1 MIELLNRVMAFVAM
15 THILIRSP
23 KRCVAA
29 ASVVAGLICTT
40 LPAISQHSYASGK
53 QASASPDAVI
63 AIYLAARRA
72 YENAAEAYWQ
82 SIADKR
88 RARFA
93 KRRNNEAIKLDDY
106 VLGQPPVYA
115 GPPRPSAYI
124 PPDQDPASKRDPIP
138 TIDDFLRAAEEQY
151 GFVPDRPRSDSEF
164 KLAYAR
170 IATAA
175 GLTRE
180 QAVGIY
186 AFETGGNG
194 TYDGQAGIVGNR
206 KDARPISPAMGY
218 NQLLSTNSVSLLAE
232 HGDKLIKSL
241 KAAGVAERKIATFK
255 RMVEFSRT
263 VPNAW
268 SAHDKLAKTTPG
280 GMGIHAAVL
289 DRDIGPLLQT
299 QKLLDSV
306 VFARAKG
313 FQRPLTAA
321 ELELMNFTGDGNGFD
336 LVTMSQEFRE
346 KVPTS
351 NFFQRA
357 GYERNPIAR
366 RTGTAAALIKSIESK
381 MESASQAPGAR
392 ELAAAF

>member
-1 MIELLNRVMAFVAM
+1 MIQ
-15 THILIRSP
+15 TLIRDP
-23 KRCVAA
+23 KRRVLAGLL
-29 ASVVAGLICTT
+29 VAGLIGAT
-40 LPAISQHSYASGK
+40 LPAIAQHSRKAHK
-53 QASASPDAVI
+53 QASAAPDNAI

-72 YENAAEAYWQ
+72 YEQVADSYWQ
-82 SIADKR
+82 SITDKR

-93 KRRNNEAIKLDDY
+93 KRRNGEPVKLDDY
-106 VLGQPPVYA
+106 VLTQPPVYT
-115 GPPRPSAYI
+115 GPPRPAGYI
-124 PPDQDPASKRDPIP
+124 PPDQEPAPKREPIP
-138 TIDDFLRAAEEQY
+138 TIDDFLRAAAEQY
-151 GFVPDRPRSDSEF
+151 GFVPDRPKTDAEF

-170 IATAA
+170 TAAAA

-232 HGDKLIKSL
+232 HGDKLLDAL
-241 KAAGVAERKIATFK
+241 KAARVSESKIATF
-255 RMVEFSRT
+255 RQMVAFTRT

-280 GMGIHAAVL
+280 GMGIHATML

-313 FQRPLTAA
+313 HHRPLTAA

-336 LVTMSQEFRE
+336 LVTMPHDMRD

-366 RTGTAAALIKSIESK
+366 RTGTVAALFKSIETK